1 LPADGDKLRAS
12 AKKQKSG
19 FREDIMQRHM
29 LCALV
34 LGASLVCD
42 MAQAQIFT
50 VATTPAGT
58 LVHTVGSAVAK
69 VMTDNG
75 GMRAVVSA
83 QAGSAMETVH
93 AGDAELSL
101 SNSFDIGFFVSGT
114 GDYEGRGRKENLQI
128 VARMTTLFA
137 GMMVRA
143 DSSYRTMQ
151 DLKGQ
156 RIPSGFGAQKT
167 LHRIV
172 EAYLSNAGLTYG
184 DVQQVLTPTVFAS
197 ATDFATGKLDAF
209 CFAMGAAK
217 VKEVAATVGGLRAL
231 PVDTSPEAVKRMRQ
245 FMPGSYPYL
254 LQPSKAMEEVRG
266 PTPVMAY
273 DVVLFTNS
281 KTSPDVIY
289 KITRILHENKQALTS
304 VSGVLRLFDP
314 SYMAKTYDHV
324 TYHPGAIRFY
334 QEKGQWPPKKDSA
347 S

>member
-1 LPADGDKLRAS
+1 
-12 AKKQKSG
+12 
-19 FREDIMQRHM
+19 MQQYR
-29 LCALV
+29 LIALAFC
-34 LGASLVCD
+34 ASLVCGAAR
-42 MAQAQIFT
+42 AQVLT

-69 VMTDNG
+69 IATEQG
-75 GMRAVVSA
+75 GMRVVVSA
-83 QAGSAMETVH
+83 QAGSALETVH
-93 AGDAELSL
+93 AGDAEFSI
-101 SNSFDIGFFVSGT
+101 SNSFDIGFFASGT
-114 GDYEGRGRKENLQI
+114 GDYEGKGKRENLRVI
-128 VARMTTLFA
+128 ARMTTLFA

-143 DSSYRTMQ
+143 DSNYRTMQ

-172 EAYLSNAGLTYG
+172 EAYLSNAGLSYS

-197 ATDFATGKLDAF
+197 ASDFATGKLDAF

-231 PVDTSPEAVKRMRQ
+231 PVDTSPAAVKRMRQ

-273 DVVLFTNS
+273 DVILYTHA
-281 KTSPDVIY
+281 KTSPDVVY
-289 KITRILHENKQALTS
+289 KITKTLHENKLGLTA
-304 VSGVLRLFDP
+304 VSGVLRLFEPAD
-314 SYMAKTYDHV
+314 MARVYDHV
-324 TYHPGAIRFY
+324 NYHPGAIKFY